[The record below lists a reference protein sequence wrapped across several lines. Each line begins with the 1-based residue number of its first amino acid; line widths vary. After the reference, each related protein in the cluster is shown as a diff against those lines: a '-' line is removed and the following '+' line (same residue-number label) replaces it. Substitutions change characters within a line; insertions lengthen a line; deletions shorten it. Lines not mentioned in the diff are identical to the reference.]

1 MTLEIFLTVRNLDHK
16 MFDQGLLAGLV
27 SFLSWL
33 AMSILKFIITPSL
46 MTAAGYDTW
55 EILLATFSGAVVG
68 VMLFYHTGK
77 AIFSWWSS
85 VKSRSNVSLGKK
97 RNLVVTPGR
106 RKFIQYKEKYGFTG
120 LLIVAGLLSVP
131 ISALLGA
138 KYFSNRQHTVL
149 YLILAFVTWSCVLTF
164 LSLCVKNGV
173 L

>member
-1 MTLEIFLTVRNLDHK
+1 MGGNRSANFNTSLRIFFALPAAPTVK
-16 MFDQGLLAGLV
+16 
-27 SFLSWL
+27 S
-33 AMSILKFIITPSL
+33 
-46 MTAAGYDTW
+46 
-55 EILLATFSGAVVG
+55 AVRSAQRPE
-68 VMLFYHTGK
+68 GK

-131 ISALLGA
+131 ISAMLGA
-138 KYFSNRQHTVL
+138 KYFSKKKNSVL
-149 YLILAFVTWSCVLTF
+149 YLILAFFAWSCVLTF

>member
-16 MFDQGLLAGLV
+16 MFDLGLLAGLV

-97 RNLVVTPGR
+97 E
-106 RKFIQYKEKYGFTG
+106 I
-120 LLIVAGLLSVP
+120 LL
-131 ISALLGA
+131 
-138 KYFSNRQHTVL
+138 
-149 YLILAFVTWSCVLTF
+149 
-164 LSLCVKNGV
+164 
-173 L
+173 